1 MREDGRLAPEFA
13 AWSKP
18 ARLELRLISDRAD
31 GGRFCDDWRSRALGD
46 ELLLGAELPRLKP
59 PFAGRFTAPFCGE
72 LLPGAELPRLKPPF
86 AGRLTPPFCGEL
98 PARPDAKLGEFM
110 LRTMCEV
117 AATGAVR
124 ATTWR
129 FWTDA
134 GGVETRPPE

>member
-72 LLPGAELPRLKPPF
+72 L
-86 AGRLTPPFCGEL
+86 